1 MDFELTED
9 ETSLQEGMRSFVEGR
24 SPPTTSER
32 SRTRAAGSTVNGG
45 RSWATPACSRC
56 GSPKPTTASDSA

>member
-24 SPPTTSER
+24 FTPDDVRAIEDAGGPTR
-32 SRTRAAGSTVNGG
+32 
-45 RSWATPACSRC
+45 P
-56 GSPKPTTASDSA
+56 